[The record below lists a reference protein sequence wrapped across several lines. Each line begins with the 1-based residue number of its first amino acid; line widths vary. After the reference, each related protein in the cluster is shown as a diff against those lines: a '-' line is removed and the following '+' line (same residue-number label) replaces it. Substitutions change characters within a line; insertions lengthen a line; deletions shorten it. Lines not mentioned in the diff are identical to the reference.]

1 MIYLKTAQEIDAIR
15 LSCRIVAEVLALV
28 GTQVKPGISTIELD
42 RMAEEYI
49 RSRGAKPAFKGYGH
63 SKDNLFP
70 ATLCTSIDAVVVH
83 GIPGERILK
92 EGEIIGIDVGVN
104 HKGFFGDAA
113 RSFCV
118 GKVSAAKERLLQ
130 VTEESL
136 YKGIEQAVVG
146 NTVHDISAAI
156 QKHVETHGFSV
167 VRDLTGHGVGKELH
181 EEPAV
186 PNFGKAGT
194 GERLEAGM
202 TLAIEP
208 MVNAGTWKVRIAS
221 DGWTV
226 MTDDGKPSAHF
237 EHTVAIRDAAAEI
250 LTQ

>member
-1 MIYLKTAQEIDAIR
+1 MIYLKTAQELDTIR
-15 LSCRIVAEVLALV
+15 ESCRIVAEVLAIV
-28 GTQVKPGISTIELD
+28 GSNVQPGISTMELD

-63 SKDNLFP
+63 SDDNRFP

-83 GIPGERILK
+83 GIPSERALQ
-92 EGEIIGIDVGVN
+92 EGEIVGIDVGVN
-104 HKGFFGDAA
+104 YKGFFGDAA
-113 RSFCV
+113 RSFRI
-118 GKVSAAKERLLQ
+118 GRVSGDKDRLLK

-146 NTVHDISAAI
+146 NTVHDISSAI
-156 QKHVETHGFSV
+156 QNHVEAHGFSV

-194 GERLEAGM
+194 GDRLEVGM

-208 MVNAGTWKVRIAS
+208 MVNAGTYKVRIAS

-226 MTDDGKPSAHF
+226 LTEDGRPSAHY
-237 EHTVAIRDAAAEI
+237 EHTVAVRNGTPEI